1 MANRKYDYSE
11 DVQQPAEAAS
21 EMAKTSETE
30 EATAVS
36 AEEAR
41 RQRLGLRNDALANE
55 FRRLKPEIAD
65 AHKQLESLIGKLEA
79 FTGTM
84 VNLHDMLKTSFPIKF
99 AENDRQALMEEIR
112 VIADNAIS
120 RIRREREKADNDIRR
135 NDNRISMT
143 QTTFWCMIALLLTL
157 ATFFAIVIFANMKL
171 LHSGTLTRITV
182 LHAGLIVLIHAV
194 AIFTIYKEKQ
204 RYNKKQ
210 WQQ

>member
-41 RQRLGLRNDALANE
+41 RQRLEQRNNALADE
-55 FRRLKPEIAD
+55 FRKLKPEIAD

-84 VNLHDMLKTSFPIKF
+84 INLHDLLKTSFPIRF
-99 AENDRQALMEEIR
+99 AENDRQALMEEIH

-120 RIRREREKADNDIRR
+120 HIRREREKVDNDIRR

-143 QTTFWCMIALLLTL
+143 QATFWCMIALLLTF
-157 ATFFAIVIFANMKL
+157 ATFFAIVIFANVKL
-171 LHSGTLTRITV
+171 LHSGTLPPIIV
-182 LHAGLIVLIHAV
+182 FHAGLIVLIHAV
-194 AIFTIYKEKQ
+194 AIFAIYKDKQ
-204 RYNKKQ
+204 KYNKKL